1 MKKYLFEGK
10 NLEDATNKAL
20 NELNVT
26 KDNLIIKIIESKQG
40 ILKKIVKIEVIDIN
54 DIINYLKETIK
65 EITSLMNIDNVNL
78 EVRRR
83 ENNINITIFS
93 DQNSILIGKNGKT
106 IGALQNIIRQ
116 ILSAEIN
123 EKYKIIID
131 VENYKEKKLHTIEK
145 IAKKVAKEVA
155 MTKVESKLESMNSYE
170 RRAVHNIL
178 ANNKYVYTE
187 SYGIEPNRYV
197 VIKPKEE
204 N

>member
-123 EKYKIIID
+123 EK
-131 VENYKEKKLHTIEK
+131 
-145 IAKKVAKEVA
+145 
-155 MTKVESKLESMNSYE
+155 
-170 RRAVHNIL
+170 
-178 ANNKYVYTE
+178 
-187 SYGIEPNRYV
+187 
-197 VIKPKEE
+197 
-204 N
+204 

>member
-26 KDNLIIKIIESKQG
+26 EDNLIVKIIESKQG

-54 DIINYLKETIK
+54 DVINYLKETIK

-116 ILSAEIN
+116 ILSSEIN

-145 IAKKVAKEVA
+145 IAKKVAREVA

>member
-26 KDNLIIKIIESKQG
+26 EDNLIVKIIESKQG

-54 DIINYLKETIK
+54 DVINYLKETIK

-145 IAKKVAKEVA
+145 IAKKVAREVA